1 MENVRIIVAD
11 WATDRDRMCAI
22 RYPVFVLEQQVPETI
37 EQDAYDAVSSHVI
50 AVLEDVD
57 VGTGRLAPNG
67 HLGRVAVLK
76 EHRNRGV
83 GRAIMQALIQV
94 ARDQSFPGVELSSQ
108 MHALGFYQGLGFEV
122 SGEPFMEAGIP
133 HLPMRLSL

>member
-1 MENVRIIVAD
+1 MENLHIIEAD
-11 WATDRDRMCAI
+11 WETDRDRMRAI
-22 RYPVFVLEQQVPETI
+22 RHPVFVLEQQVPETI
-37 EQDAYDAVSSHVI
+37 EQDAHDAVSSHVM
-50 AVLEDVD
+50 AVRGDVD
-57 VGTGRLAPNG
+57 VGTGRLTPHG

-76 EHRNRGV
+76 EHRNQGV

-94 ARDQSFPGVELSSQ
+94 ARDQSFPEVELSSQ

-133 HLPMRLSL
+133 HLPMRLKL